1 MVWWGIIIVCNK
13 RGSNYYWSG
22 LLCPPVALVRGLID
36 LVMGYVAPVM
46 GYLVPVMRYGASVAP
61 LMVLVPHPWQH
72 F

>member
-1 MVWWGIIIVCNK
+1 MDWWGIIIVCNK
-13 RGSNYYWSG
+13 RGSNYCWSG
-22 LLCPPVALVRGLID
+22 PLCPLVALVRGLID
-36 LVMGYVAPVM
+36 PVMGYVDPGT